1 MTLGRPLVSPGF
13 AGCHS
18 LRAFPGN
25 RTGSPAPALG
35 RYHDE
40 APLRFASSSGAYR
53 RAFRFDFPNPIFCEP
68 KSPKH
73 RNFPVHNQPGG
84 SAMSQTKGDDRFEG
98 LLCVKCGRRCGFP
111 APNSNRA
118 SQALCTV
125 STNAPNAGA
134 HKVSSPLSKRNG
146 LSGGKLRPSS

>member
-1 MTLGRPLVSPGF
+1 VSPGF

-53 RAFRFDFPNPIFCEP
+53 RAFRFDFLNPIFCEP
-68 KSPKH
+68 KSPKD

-98 LLCVKCGRRCGFP
+98 LLCVKCGAQMRFSCTELEPGKPGFVH
-111 APNSNRA
+111 RVYE
-118 SQALCTV
+118 CTECR
-125 STNAPNAGA
+125 STQSFVTAI
-134 HKVSSPLSKRNG
+134 
-146 LSGGKLRPSS
+146 